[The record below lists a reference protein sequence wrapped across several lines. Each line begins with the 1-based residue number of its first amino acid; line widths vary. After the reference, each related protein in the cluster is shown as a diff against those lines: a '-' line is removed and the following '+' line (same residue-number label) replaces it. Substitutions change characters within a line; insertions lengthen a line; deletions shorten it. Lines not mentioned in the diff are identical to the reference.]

1 MLFCCRRVVVD
12 KSDQTPESKHADTLE
27 NDYEQQEVENSRSA
41 NFAITL
47 ISCLNNVLLSIFT
60 IISSLF
66 QYIWAKLA
74 KFIQKSEKSHNP
86 NTTPEHKKLIEQTRN
101 ERLREMEEMR
111 RGHKIEECEMQ
122 MYYHGVSGNDCLDE
136 GNYSGQDL
144 NGMFQKRVKEMGV
157 IHSDIILTNAQAT
170 NEDTRDQTFNFNT
183 DTDIQM

>member
-1 MLFCCRRVVVD
+1 MD

-74 KFIQKSEKSHNP
+74 KFI
-86 NTTPEHKKLIEQTRN
+86 
-101 ERLREMEEMR
+101 
-111 RGHKIEECEMQ
+111 
-122 MYYHGVSGNDCLDE
+122 
-136 GNYSGQDL
+136 
-144 NGMFQKRVKEMGV
+144 
-157 IHSDIILTNAQAT
+157 
-170 NEDTRDQTFNFNT
+170 
-183 DTDIQM
+183 